1 MPQRQSGWKPAL
13 LGLILVVFAS
23 GVVLLGKARPGDN
36 VSAAPPAPTP
46 KAEDYVGGDTCLGCH
61 DIEAAFKK
69 NPHYKRWNETARPWS
84 ERGCE
89 SCHGPGNA
97 HVEGGGD
104 VTKIFT
110 FKKASAQKI
119 NDTCLNCHLQQE
131 ERANFLRNEHGLNSV
146 ACTECHSIHAPQVSE
161 SLLTARSP
169 ALCYQC
175 HAEVRV
181 EFNKPFHHR
190 VNEGLMS
197 CTDCH
202 NQHGGFNLRQ
212 TRFTTGNDVV
222 CFTCHADKQGPFVFE
237 HPAVKMEG
245 CSACH
250 QVHGS
255 VNPRML
261 KRSEVRFLC
270 LDCHSGTTDV
280 PGFEGVLGHEIPSF
294 HNLTTPEFQNCTS
307 CHSAIHGSNISP
319 VFFQ

>member
-1 MPQRQSGWKPAL
+1 MPQRRTGWKPAL
-13 LGLILVVFAS
+13 LGFFLMVFGAS
-23 GVVLLGKARPGDN
+23 VAAIGKARPGDN
-36 VSAAPPAPTP
+36 VSPAPTP
-46 KAEDYVGGDTCLGCH
+46 AAQASEYVGGDTCLGCH

-69 NPHYKRWNETARPWS
+69 NPHYKTWEDQSLPWS

-89 SCHGPGNA
+89 TCHGPGQA

-104 VTKIFT
+104 VTKIFN
-110 FKKASAQKI
+110 FKEVSAQKI
-119 NDTCLNCHLQQE
+119 SDTCLNCHLKQE
-131 ERANFLRNEHGLNSV
+131 ERANFLHNEHGLNSV
-146 ACTECHSIHAPQVSE
+146 ACTECHTIHTPQVRE
-161 SLLTARSP
+161 TLLSARSP
-169 ALCYQC
+169 ALCYNC
-175 HAEVRV
+175 HGEVRG

-202 NQHGGFNLRQ
+202 NEHGGFSFRQ
-212 TRFTTGNDVV
+212 TRLTTGNDVV
-222 CFTCHADKQGPFVFE
+222 CFTCHADKQGPFAFE

-255 VNPRML
+255 TNPRML

-270 LDCHSGTTDV
+270 LDCHSGT
-280 PGFEGVLGHEIPSF
+280 EGVFGHSTPSF

-307 CHSAIHGSNISP
+307 CHSNIHGSNISP
-319 VFFQ
+319 FFFE